1 MADERSM
8 GVVLRTRPLT
18 ETSLIV
24 QWLTPHLGRVSTVA
38 KGARR
43 PKSAF
48 RGKLDLFYE
57 ADFSFQRSRRSDL
70 HALRE
75 VSLLATHPG
84 LRQDI
89 DRLAQISYLA
99 SLVEQAT
106 EVETPL
112 PEFYA
117 LFVSVLTEL
126 ESHPPRL
133 TTVFAF
139 EWRLVG
145 LLGLSPDLDAIAL
158 DEGSRQVLMRLG
170 SLDWSTILRMQLS
183 PAQGMQIQR
192 FLRRLMSSHL
202 DRIPSGRERALNCEG
217 ID

>member
-8 GVVLRTRPLT
+8 GVVMRTRPLT

-75 VSLLATHPG
+75 VSLLATHSG

-133 TTVFAF
+133 ATIFAF
-139 EWRLVG
+139 EWRLLG
-145 LLGLSPDLDAIAL
+145 LLGLSPDLDVIAL
-158 DEGSRQVLMRLG
+158 DEGSRQVLIRLG

-192 FLRRLMSSHL
+192 FLRGLMSSHL
-202 DRIPSGRERALNCEG
+202 DRIPSGRERVLNCEG
-217 ID
+217 MD